1 MMKKFSEL
9 QARLAET
16 QQKLAETQVKASS
29 GGGAVTVI
37 MTAEP
42 KLKSISIQQEAVDPD
57 DIDMLQDLIEA
68 ATNEA
73 LQKAQEAQAQLMG
86 SITGGLN
93 IPGLPPM

>member
-1 MMKKFSEL
+1 MMKQVGQL

-16 QQKLAETQVKASS
+16 QQKLAETQVEASS
-29 GGGAVTVI
+29 GGGVVKVV

-42 KLKSISIQQEAVDPD
+42 KLKSVSIQPEAVDPED
-57 DIDMLQDLIEA
+57 VEMLQDLIEA

-73 LQKAQEAQAQLMG
+73 LQKAQETQAKLMG

-93 IPGLPPM
+93 IPGFPS